1 MAEAV
6 NRKPSK
12 LKAFFKS
19 NVFVTLIWVVGIVV
33 LWEVIAT
40 IVESSFSQ
48 RQAITYFPHLY
59 QIVALIFSDKIVGG
73 QLTTAQLLFP
83 AAGTTLLRALYGFII
98 GIVLGFA
105 LALAMNI
112 SGAVEK
118 IAFPYL
124 MIIQMIPIL
133 GMAPV
138 ILAITQD
145 IGKARMVIAAI
156 LTFYPVAT
164 NVLAGFKAAEKE
176 KHELMYSYSASK
188 WQIYTKMLIPA
199 SIPYFFTGLK
209 IAAPMAVT
217 ASVLVDTLQGDG
229 GLGNVLSVAIGGKYA
244 TKLIFWDCVFLSA
257 IVGVLSYTLMGWLQN
272 LCTPQNRKHRKRRE
286 KND

>member
-1 MAEAV
+1 MLTKAKSKS
-6 NRKPSK
+6 RKI
-12 LKAFFKS
+12 KS
-19 NVFVTLIWVVGIVV
+19 LLTSDSIITLYW
-33 LWEVIAT
+33 VIA
-40 IVESSFSQ
+40 IVIIWEIVATYVAGKYSE
-48 RQAITYFPHLY
+48 RMAVTYFPHLY
-59 QIVALIFSDKIVGG
+59 QIIGLVFSDKIVGG
-73 QLTTAQLLFP
+73 NMTAAQLLFP
-83 AAGTTLLRALYGFII
+83 AAGATLLRALYGFVI
-98 GIVLGFA
+98 GIILGFA
-105 LALAMNI
+105 LALIMHLSKA
-112 SGAVEK
+112 AEK

-145 IGKARMVIAAI
+145 ISKARMVIAAI

-164 NVLAGFKAAEKE
+164 NVLAGFLATERE

-188 WQIYTKMLIPA
+188 WQLYTKMLIPA

-229 GLGNVLSVAIGGKYA
+229 GLGNVLSVAIGGKYS

-257 IVGVLSYTLMGWLQN
+257 IVGVLSYTLMGFLQN
-272 LCTPQNRKHRKRRE
+272 LFTPQNRKHKKRGGA
-286 KND
+286 K